1 MIGMFILGLF
11 TGILVQG
18 IVCFALCNRFCRSK
32 VDE

>member
-18 IVCFALCNRFCRSK
+18 IVCFALCNRYCGRM
-32 VDE
+32 DE